1 MQIASLVMELG
12 KNEIYI
18 YFYEKINIK
27 NSITFLLSCESRTI
41 GHVKCFQDIPSY
53 IEKIDHKNPKKVA
66 NRPNR

>member
-1 MQIASLVMELG
+1 MRSNGQFSSMQIASLVMEL
-12 KNEIYI
+12 K
-18 YFYEKINIK
+18 KINIK